1 VVTQYEL
8 EFRLHVIRD
17 GIRVTVALAA
27 AGALYLLL
35 TWDQPHRPVL
45 IAVSVFAALDALAIS
60 RLPHRRILELGHGDA
75 LLAAWNVLHIAAT
88 TLICGLDGGSV
99 SPFRTF
105 FFICVAFAA
114 ISLPPRLVTVVAALD
129 IIALITV
136 AGPTDETFFWSVA
149 LLVTGVVCS
158 SISADRGRR
167 VAGVQAANEAML
179 RRLARVVEYR
189 DNETGNH
196 VERMGTVCGILGR
209 RFGLSAG
216 PAAELQLAST
226 MHDVGKVA
234 VPDAIL
240 LKPGKLTDAER
251 VEMQRHAQ
259 VGHDMLASSDSQL
272 FQLAAVIA
280 VSHHERHDGRGYP
293 NGLRG
298 EAIPLP
304 GRIAAVADV
313 FDALTSNRVY
323 KAAMPVEQAVAIIR
337 EGAGSQFCPRVVA
350 AFDASL
356 DEIVANYATPAT
368 PVAPLPVAA

>member
-1 VVTQYEL
+1 VTQNEL

-17 GIRVTVALAA
+17 GIRVTLAVAA

-45 IAVSVFAALDALAIS
+45 MAISVLAVLNALVIS
-60 RLPHRRILELGHGDA
+60 RLPHRRILEAGHGDA
-75 LLAAWNVLHIAAT
+75 LLGAWNVLHIVAT
-88 TLICGLDGGSV
+88 AVGCWLDVGDA
-99 SPFRTF
+99 SPFRTL
-105 FFICVAFAA
+105 FFICTAFAA
-114 ISLPPRLVTVVAALD
+114 ISLPPRLITVVATLDVVAL
-129 IIALITV
+129 TVV
-136 AGPTDETFFWSVA
+136 AGPTAETLYWSIA
-149 LLVTGVVCS
+149 LLVTGTVCW

-167 VAGVQAANEAML
+167 VAEVQDANEAML

-189 DNETGNH
+189 DNETGDH
-196 VERMGTVCGILGR
+196 VERMGVLCGILGR

-216 PAAELQLAST
+216 SSAELQLAST

-240 LKPGKLTDAER
+240 LKPGKLTYAER
-251 VEMQRHAQ
+251 IEMQRHAQ
-259 VGHDMLASSDSQL
+259 VGHDMLTSSDSQL
-272 FQLAAVIA
+272 FQLAATIA
-280 VSHHERHDGRGYP
+280 MTHHERHDGRGYP
-293 NGLRG
+293 NGLHG

-313 FDALTSNRVY
+313 FDALTSDRVY

-337 EGAGSQFCPRVVA
+337 EGAGSQFCPEVVA

-356 DEIVANYATPAT
+356 DEIVATCATAAA
-368 PVAPLPVAA
+368 PVAPLTVAA